1 MNIVLFV
8 WRDFRSCARWLAL
21 AGGVFVLHAAAAF
34 PFPGMYLLLTFL
46 FPLFLAV
53 GPLLVEIKYPTDRLW
68 ASLPLRRWELV
79 CARYAAATL
88 GLAIG
93 LGASLV
99 LSVLLWAVFPPVRW
113 PAPPPLVVASAA
125 FGLAFL
131 LAWLLCAYL
140 PFVFRFG
147 AARGPVVFACAF
159 LGLSVLVSA
168 AQHLVATLF
177 PGAGSSWVAA
187 VLRSPGK
194 AVLGALAAVR
204 DLWGTPVLWALL
216 AAFTLALA
224 AASLALSIRFYRRR
238 DL

>member
-8 WRDFRSCARWLAL
+8 WRDLRSCARWLAL
-21 AGGVFVLHAAAAF
+21 AGGVFVVHGAAAF
-34 PFPGMYLLLTFL
+34 PFPGMYLLLALL

-53 GPLLVEIKYPTDRLW
+53 GPLLVEIKHPTDRLW

-79 CARYAAATL
+79 SARYAAAAL
-88 GLAIG
+88 GLGIG

-99 LSVLLWAVFPPVRW
+99 LSVLLWAVYPPVRW
-113 PAPPPLVVASAA
+113 PAPPPLVVASAVL
-125 FGLAFL
+125 GLAFL
-131 LAWLLCAYL
+131 LSWFLSAYL

-147 AARGPVVFACAF
+147 PARGPLIFA
-159 LGLSVLVSA
+159 GTTVGVSILVSA

-177 PGAGSSWVAA
+177 PETGFSWLAT
-187 VLRSPGK
+187 VLRAPGK

-204 DLWGTPVLWALL
+204 DLWGAPALL
-216 AAFTLALA
+216 VLLAVLTLALA